1 MRSLRLGLA
10 ASLILNV
17 FLLASIG
24 GGLVWLADRPG
35 MIFAGSM
42 RIAGSELPPAE
53 SRAFRQTMRDTR
65 LSLHD
70 TVVDARK
77 ARREVIG
84 LLRQPNLDQQA
95 LSAALDK
102 LRTAEMHVRTEVE
115 HSAAAFVATL
125 SPADRMKMADAME
138 RRVRPRRLWR
148 WWRS

>member
-70 TVVDARK
+70 TVVDARRRG
-77 ARREVIG
+77 AR
-84 LLRQPNLDQQA
+84 
-95 LSAALDK
+95 
-102 LRTAEMHVRTEVE
+102 
-115 HSAAAFVATL
+115 
-125 SPADRMKMADAME
+125 
-138 RRVRPRRLWR
+138 
-148 WWRS
+148 

>member
-1 MRSLRLGLA
+1 MRSLRLGLV

-17 FLLASIG
+17 FLVASIG

-53 SRAFRQTMRDTR
+53 SRAFRQTMHDTR

-77 ARREVIG
+77 ARREMIG

-95 LSAALDK
+95 LSAAFDR

-115 HSAAAFVATL
+115 HSAIAFVATL
-125 SPADRMKMADAME
+125 SAADRMKMADAME
-138 RRVRPRRLWR
+138 RRGRPRRLSR
-148 WWRS
+148 WWPF